1 MRACVLLDADGRL
14 VAVDDAHEP
23 DGDALAGLTR
33 ELLERSGTSQAEVST
48 GAGIV
53 YAVREGEWT
62 LSVVAGRFAL
72 SSLVVFDMRRVLEEL
87 AR

>member
-14 VAVDDAHEP
+14 AAVDDAHEA
-23 DGDALAGLTR
+23 DGEALAELTC
-33 ELLERSGTSQAEVST
+33 ELLERAATSQAEVST

-53 YAVREGEWT
+53 YAVREGAWT
-62 LSVVAGRFAL
+62 LGVVAGRFAL
-72 SSLVVFDMRRVLEEL
+72 SSLVLFDMRRVLEEL